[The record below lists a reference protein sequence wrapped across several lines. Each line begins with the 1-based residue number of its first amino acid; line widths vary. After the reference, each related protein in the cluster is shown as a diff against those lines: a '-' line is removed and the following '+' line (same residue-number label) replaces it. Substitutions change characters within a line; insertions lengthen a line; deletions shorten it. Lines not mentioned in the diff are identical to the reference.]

1 VSERLPLFPLGSVL
15 FPEMLMPLHIFE
27 PRYRLLVRRSI
38 AHERPFGIVLI
49 REGSEAGPSVPHE
62 VGTSATIIGHSP
74 LPDGR
79 SFIVVRGLRRFRV
92 AGLDSD
98 SEPYLVAQVSWLDD
112 DLGSGAEALA
122 DSAADAFSEY
132 LNGIVAATNEPRTE
146 ATGTSDMREGTPRDV
161 AYRVASGLAI
171 DPPERQRLLEAR
183 SVEERLRAE
192 LRLLERENALLREL
206 LLRLRTSGEGPALN

>member
-1 VSERLPLFPLGSVL
+1 MSDRLPLFPLGGVL

-38 AHERPFGIVLI
+38 AHERPFGIILGQ
-49 REGSEAGPSVPHE
+49 EGAGGDVPHE
-62 VGTSATIIGHSP
+62 VGTSATIVGHSP

-79 SFIVVRGLRRFRV
+79 SFIVVRGVRRFQV
-92 AGLDSD
+92 SKIDADA
-98 SEPYLVAQVSWLDD
+98 EPYLVAHVDWLEDD
-112 DLGSGAEALA
+112 DGFGAEQLA
-122 DSAADAFSEY
+122 DIAADAFSEY

-146 ATGTSDMREGTPRDV
+146 ATETRDMREGTPRDV

-171 DPPERQRLLEAR
+171 EPRERQRLLEAP
-183 SVEERLRAE
+183 SVEERLRSE
-192 LRLLERENALLREL
+192 LRLLDRENALLREL

>member
-1 VSERLPLFPLGSVL
+1 MSDRLPLFPLGGVL

-38 AHERPFGIVLI
+38 ANERPFGIILGE
-49 REGSEAGPSVPHE
+49 EGVQSGGGVPHE
-62 VGTSATIIGHSP
+62 IGTSATIVGHSP

-79 SFIVVRGLRRFRV
+79 SFIVVRGVRRFHV
-92 AGLDSD
+92 AKVDTD
-98 SEPYLVAQVSWLDD
+98 VEPYLVAHVNWLDD
-112 DLGSGAEALA
+112 DDGAGSEQLA
-122 DSAADAFSEY
+122 DLAADAFSEY

-146 ATGTSDMREGTPRDV
+146 ATETSDMREGTPRDV

-171 DPPERQRLLEAR
+171 EPRERQRLLEAV
-183 SVEERLRAE
+183 SVEERLRSE
-192 LRLLERENALLREL
+192 IRLLDRENALLREL

>member
-1 VSERLPLFPLGSVL
+1 MSERLPLFPLGGVL
-15 FPEMLMPLHIFE
+15 FPQMLMPLHIFE
-27 PRYRLLVRRSI
+27 PRYRLLVRRSV
-38 AHERPFGIVLI
+38 AQERPFGIIL
-49 REGSEAGPSVPHE
+49 GQEALETGVSVPHQ

-79 SFIVVRGLRRFRV
+79 SFIVVRGLRRFSV
-92 AGLDSD
+92 AKLDRD
-98 SEPYLVAQVSWLDD
+98 AEPYLVAHVNWLEDD
-112 DLGSGAEALA
+112 DGTGAEQLA
-122 DSAADAFSEY
+122 DVAADAFSEY

-146 ATGTSDMREGTPRDV
+146 ATETKDVREGTPRDV

-171 DPPERQRLLEAR
+171 DPRERQRLLEAA

-192 LRLLERENALLREL
+192 VRLLDRENALLREM